1 MKETQEGCETLKS
14 IGLKLLARRSV
25 CFVLAGMLIVLL
37 KISKLENKFAK
48 TMMQAEELTIQR
60 RESKETIILI
70 GWLLTNHDFGLSVF
84 TWHDVNMLIW
94 G

>member
-1 MKETQEGCETLKS
+1 MKETKEGYEILKS

-25 CFVLAGMLIVLL
+25 CFVLAGMLIVHL
-37 KISKLENKFAK
+37 KISKLENKLAK
-48 TMMQAEELTIQR
+48 TMMRAEELTIQR
-60 RESKETIILI
+60 RESKETICLI
-70 GWLLTNHDFGLSVF
+70 SWLLTNDDFGLSVL